1 MRIAG
6 GQNIFVPI
14 LQVYNDVTERKKD
27 IMKYRKALTFSYDDG
42 TGFKENKSWL
52 VNLTNYPKTIYSIR
66 F

>member
-42 TGFKENKSWL
+42 IEQDRKL
-52 VNLTNYPKTIYSIR
+52 
-66 F
+66 